1 LVGEASRGYSP
12 YGRLQC
18 PGFDACIPRERL
30 AIALD
35 TIITHS
41 RCLLRD
47 SVCKQRAAV
56 RLFDL
61 YLQSHALTQQQWR
74 SASPRSSR
82 RALPSCSLPLAS
94 SSKGTQC
101 LYLRPTSSFQS
112 HTCPSYRHAAFQS
125 VSDSEASQ
133 QILAKQRLNRPVSPH
148 LGIYKPQITWYGSA
162 LNRVTGVTLSGTFYL
177 FGLSYLIAPA
187 FGWHVESASLAA
199 SFAAWPAALAI
210 FAKLV
215 ASFPFTY
222 HSFNG
227 LRHLMWDMGK
237 GITNKQ
243 VQVTGWTVVGLSV
256 VTSFLLAL
264 I

>member
-1 LVGEASRGYSP
+1 MR
-12 YGRLQC
+12 
-18 PGFDACIPRERL
+18 
-30 AIALD
+30 
-35 TIITHS
+35 ITS
-41 RCLLRD
+41 
-47 SVCKQRAAV
+47 
-56 RLFDL
+56 
-61 YLQSHALTQQQWR
+61 YLNLTQ
-74 SASPRSSR
+74 
-82 RALPSCSLPLAS
+82 CSLN
-94 SSKGTQC
+94 
-101 LYLRPTSSFQS
+101 
-112 HTCPSYRHAAFQS
+112 RHAAFQS

-162 LNRVTGVTLSGTFYL
+162 LNRVTGVALSGTFYL

-187 FGWHVESASLAA
+187 FGWHLESASLAA

-210 FAKLV
+210 LAKLV

-237 GITNKQ
+237 GISNKQ
-243 VQVTGWTVVGLSV
+243 VQVTGWTVVGVSV
-256 VTSFLLAL
+256 VTSFILAL

>member
-1 LVGEASRGYSP
+1 MLAQ
-12 YGRLQC
+12 RLGLQT
-18 PGFDACIPRERL
+18 ARRS
-30 AIALD
+30 A
-35 TIITHS
+35 
-41 RCLLRD
+41 
-47 SVCKQRAAV
+47 VAV
-56 RLFDL
+56 R
-61 YLQSHALTQQQWR
+61 QSSLL
-74 SASPRSSR
+74 SSR
-82 RALPSCSLPLAS
+82 TPQLLS
-94 SSKGTQC
+94 SAGLVQ
-101 LYLRPTSSFQS
+101 Q
-112 HTCPSYRHAAFQS
+112 RHAAFQS

-162 LNRVTGVTLSGTFYL
+162 LNRVTGVALSGTFYL

-227 LRHLMWDMGK
+227 LRHLMWDLGK